1 MSEILL
7 AVNGTLMRGL
17 ELEGNMTRVGARFL
31 REAKTE
37 PFYRLWSIDDIHPA
51 MLRVGAE
58 DERRVSVELEVWE
71 VPAVGLADILAGEP
85 AGLGIGKVKL
95 LGGETVL
102 GVIAEP
108 ELVKGQKEIS
118 SFGGWRNYLKKKPA
132 DVVKVS

>member
-17 ELEGNMTRVGARFL
+17 ELEGNMTQVGARFL

-51 MLRVGAE
+51 MLRVGEE

-118 SFGGWRNYLKKKPA
+118 SFGGWRNYLKKKP
-132 DVVKVS
+132 

>member
-1 MSEILL
+1 MNKIKL

-17 ELEGNMTRVGARFL
+17 ELEENLTRVGARFL
-31 REAKTE
+31 SEDKTE

-51 MLRVGAE
+51 MIRVGAE

-71 VPAVGLADILAGEP
+71 VPAEGLADILAGEP
-85 AGLGIGKVKL
+85 AGLSIGKVKL

-118 SFGGWRNYLKKKPA
+118 SFGGWRNYLKNQ
-132 DVVKVS
+132 

>member
-1 MSEILL
+1 MNKIKL

-17 ELEGNMTRVGARFL
+17 ELEENLTRVGARFL
-31 REAKTE
+31 SEDKTE
-37 PFYRLWSIDDIHPA
+37 PIYRLWSIDDIHPA
-51 MLRVGAE
+51 MIRVGAE

-71 VPAVGLADILAGEP
+71 VPAEGLADILAGEP
-85 AGLGIGKVKL
+85 AGLSIGKVKL

-118 SFGGWRNYLKKKPA
+118 SFGGWRNYLKNQ
-132 DVVKVS
+132 